1 MTWWHFPG
9 APCSPHAAPLLQTYP
24 VKSSGSTNLL
34 LQWLQR
40 SNKHFGATYIGKRL
54 SFLVLGPSLA
64 GSSDILM
71 ASSIA
76 AKRPLPPSPLR
87 AGPKHSGLRM
97 RRRTTTLAF
106 SSTLSPIAN
115 ERMSFI
121 KGQINGMQQNEILHQ
136 NKDQTIDKHSKS
148 KKVKIFLS
156 TTGIPSNIRVT
167 FGQ

>member
-1 MTWWHFPG
+1 MHPV
-9 APCSPHAAPLLQTYP
+9 LLM
-24 VKSSGSTNLL
+24 LL
-34 LQWLQR
+34 LSSKPIQWKVVNLQNCCY
-40 SNKHFGATYIGKRL
+40 SDFTGHNTHFGVAYIGKRL

-106 SSTLSPIAN
+106 SSTLSPTAKK
-115 ERMSFI
+115 RMSFI
-121 KGQINGMQQNEILHQ
+121 KGQINGMQQNDVLHQ
-136 NKDQTIDKHSKS
+136 NKDQTIDKYSKS

-156 TTGIPSNIRVT
+156 TAGIPSNIRVT